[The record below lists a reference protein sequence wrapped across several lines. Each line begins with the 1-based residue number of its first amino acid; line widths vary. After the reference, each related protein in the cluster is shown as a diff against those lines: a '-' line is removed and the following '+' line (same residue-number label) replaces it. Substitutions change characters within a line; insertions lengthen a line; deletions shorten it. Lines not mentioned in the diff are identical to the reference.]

1 MMQSKRLH
9 AHLDK
14 LHIKMKER
22 KKQKN
27 ERDEAELRPFKTKHK
42 QNNNKKLICFRQ
54 TFKQASK

>member
-1 MMQSKRLH
+1 
-9 AHLDK
+9 
-14 LHIKMKER
+14 MKER